1 MRFSF
6 TCKTPHNFLL
16 WNIKKWSFSY
26 KVEFYLRRRKKI
38 IPIIIWF
45 STLEEDIIMLDNE
58 KSCLCSWNSDSCPL
72 LEIKNTIIKILLLC
86 SAQKYWVALVND
98 HVFTNA
104 SWQSCILVHAEIT
117 GSYSPGRGWFNMF
130 RRLGELCESSQS
142 VCTVVFWFWL
152 HFV

>member
-6 TCKTPHNFLL
+6 TCKTPPNFLL
-16 WNIKKWSFSY
+16 WNIKNDPFHTKSNFISGG
-26 KVEFYLRRRKKI
+26 EKI

-58 KSCLCSWNSDSCPL
+58 KSRLCSWNSDSCPL

-142 VCTVVFWFWL
+142 VFTVVFWFWL